1 MAKRRRSHRNNS
13 SVPTPPVDENTDL
26 RNNSVVDSGPE
37 AQPEASGSNPT
48 AVVTDPSELLNDINV
63 RPGNASSVSQR
74 ANTSTTPNF
83 DPELLLGQQ
92 IEIDD
97 EARDLIWAFALTDGM
112 ELQVIQMILQ
122 MPEHTRQPL
131 WQQTRQLAQQQV
143 QGWNPELAQRW
154 EPELTQMIEQVEQ
167 RNQQQLFEQ
176 SQQSSQEQEQE
187 QIEILEQEQ
196 EQVHEEIEIAEQEQE
211 QIEITEQEQEQIE
224 ITEQVQEEIELTE
237 QVQEEIEI
245 TEQIQEQI
253 EITEQPPVE
262 LSVQEPAQ
270 VQQTARQ
277 ALQES
282 AQQLTP
288 EPEHVQEEDLAQ
300 SPASDSENG
309 DLYSKHFDA
318 EQHPLNNAS
327 ETDTNDLPDDNEL
340 FSACRQYNLVD
351 ITKERFS
358 SLEYTPR
365 CALVHQF
372 RGMDRETVIAYGGD
386 KLQLWDPVSKN
397 IVKEW
402 DGGLQNV
409 HIGQV
414 EPISPS
420 MLAVVSSGT
429 GENEQVSKAGRLMFT
444 DLNWST
450 ENNQFSDMT
459 VRQWVDDE
467 PPVEDI
473 SVVEC
478 AQSQDAENELQ
489 VSLFTGSR
497 TDGAVYRRKF
507 DFSEGEAEMIQ
518 QQSMVNN
525 HDGDISALCHVEA
538 QKCVISS
545 TSFGNICIND
555 HESGSR
561 VHSFSIALHGTI
573 SSITRCPF
581 NPFLF
586 LIGCCQR
593 EIEFMIFDMRANM
606 NGVPE
611 LSLKDAGST
620 ITAPSNKP
628 KWDTETGLILAP
640 VRRNVDGKAIAT
652 INMWDPRCIKNNNA
666 NHFRLPENE
675 TEAFSVEF
683 TKPTDI
689 KQRIMVTASEKAI
702 GFFSSRRVNF

>member
-1 MAKRRRSHRNNS
+1 
-13 SVPTPPVDENTDL
+13 
-26 RNNSVVDSGPE
+26 
-37 AQPEASGSNPT
+37 
-48 AVVTDPSELLNDINV
+48 
-63 RPGNASSVSQR
+63 
-74 ANTSTTPNF
+74 
-83 DPELLLGQQ
+83 
-92 IEIDD
+92 
-97 EARDLIWAFALTDGM
+97 
-112 ELQVIQMILQ
+112 
-122 MPEHTRQPL
+122 
-131 WQQTRQLAQQQV
+131 
-143 QGWNPELAQRW
+143 
-154 EPELTQMIEQVEQ
+154 
-167 RNQQQLFEQ
+167 
-176 SQQSSQEQEQE
+176 
-187 QIEILEQEQ
+187 
-196 EQVHEEIEIAEQEQE
+196 EE
-211 QIEITEQEQEQIE
+211 
-224 ITEQVQEEIELTE
+224 
-237 QVQEEIEI
+237 
-245 TEQIQEQI
+245 I

-262 LSVQEPAQ
+262 RSAQELAQ
-270 VQQTARQ
+270 VQQTAQ
-277 ALQES
+277 QPLQES
-282 AQQLTP
+282 TQQLTS
-288 EPEHVQEEDLAQ
+288 EQKQEQELVQ
-300 SPASDSENG
+300 STASDSDNG
-309 DLYSKHFDA
+309 DLYSKHFNV
-318 EQHPLNNAS
+318 EQPPPNNAS

-340 FSACRQYNLVD
+340 FSAYRQYNLVD
-351 ITKERFS
+351 ITKEISNAF
-358 SLEYTPR
+358 EYTPR

-372 RGMDRETVIAYGGD
+372 RGMDSETVIAYGDD

-397 IVKEW
+397 IVREW

-420 MLAVVSSGT
+420 MLAVVSSGA

-450 ENNQFSDMT
+450 ETNRFSDMT

-478 AQSQDAENELQ
+478 AQSQDAENESQ
-489 VSLFTGSR
+489 VSLFTGSM

-507 DFSEGEAEMIQ
+507 DFSEGEAEMIE

-538 QKCVISS
+538 QKCVISG

-628 KWDTETGLILAP
+628 KWDSETGLILAP
-640 VRRNVDGKAIAT
+640 VRRNFNGQTTATVDI
-652 INMWDPRCIKNNNA
+652 WDPRCVKNEDA
-666 NHFRLPENE
+666 KHLRLHQNDNE
-675 TEAFSVEF
+675 VFSVDF
-683 TKPTDI
+683 TTPADVTK
-689 KQRIMVTASEKAI
+689 RVMVTASENTI
-702 GFFSSRRVNF
+702 GFTSSRYVKS

>member
-1 MAKRRRSHRNNS
+1 
-13 SVPTPPVDENTDL
+13 L
-26 RNNSVVDSGPE
+26 
-37 AQPEASGSNPT
+37 
-48 AVVTDPSELLNDINV
+48 
-63 RPGNASSVSQR
+63 
-74 ANTSTTPNF
+74 

-92 IEIDD
+92 IEIDN

-131 WQQTRQLAQQQV
+131 WQQIRQLAQQQV
-143 QGWNPELAQRW
+143 QGWNPELAQMW
-154 EPELTQMIEQVEQ
+154 EPELTQMIARVEQ

-176 SQQSSQEQEQE
+176 IQQSTQEQEQG
-187 QIEILEQEQ
+187 QIEITEQE
-196 EQVHEEIEIAEQEQE
+196 HE
-211 QIEITEQEQEQIE
+211 QIEITEQEQEQGQIEITEQEHEQIEITEQEQEQGQIEITEQEHEQIEITEQEHEQIEITEQEQEQGQIEITEQEQEQGQIEITEQEQGQIE
-224 ITEQVQEEIELTE
+224 ITEQVQEEIE
-237 QVQEEIEI
+237 
-245 TEQIQEQI
+245 
-253 EITEQPPVE
+253 ITEQPLVE
-262 LSVQEPAQ
+262 RSVQELAH
-270 VQQTARQ
+270 VQQTAQQ

-282 AQQLTP
+282 TQQLTP
-288 EPEHVQEEDLAQ
+288 EQKQEQELVQ
-300 SPASDSENG
+300 SPASDSDNG
-309 DLYSKHFDA
+309 DFHSKHFNV
-318 EQHPLNNAS
+318 EQPPPNNVG
-327 ETDTNDLPDDNEL
+327 ETDTNDLPNDDEL
-340 FSACRQYNLVD
+340 FSAYKRYKLVEL
-351 ITKERFS
+351 TTERFS

-372 RGMDRETVIAYGGD
+372 RDMDSETVIAYGDD

-397 IVKEW
+397 IVREW

-420 MLAVVSSGT
+420 MLAMVSSGA
-429 GENEQVSKAGRLMFT
+429 GKNEQVSKAGRLMFT

-450 ENNQFSDMT
+450 ENNRFSDMT
-459 VRQWVDDE
+459 VHQWVDDE

-478 AQSQDAENELQ
+478 AQSQDAENESQ
-489 VSLFTGSR
+489 VSLFTGSS

-507 DFSEGEAEMIQ
+507 DFSEGEAEMIE

-538 QKCVISS
+538 QKCVISG

-561 VHSFSIALHGTI
+561 VHNFSIALHGTI

-606 NGVPE
+606 NGVPK
-611 LSLKDAGST
+611 LSLRDSGST

-628 KWDTETGLILAP
+628 KCDSETGLILAP
-640 VRRNVDGKAIAT
+640 VRRNVNGQTTAT
-652 INMWDPRCIKNNNA
+652 VDIWDPRCVKNDNA
-666 NHFRLPENE
+666 NHLRLHQNDNE
-675 TEAFSVEF
+675 VFSVDF
-683 TKPTDI
+683 TMPADVTK
-689 KQRIMVTASEKAI
+689 RVMVTASENTI
-702 GFFSSRRVNF
+702 GFTSSRYVKS